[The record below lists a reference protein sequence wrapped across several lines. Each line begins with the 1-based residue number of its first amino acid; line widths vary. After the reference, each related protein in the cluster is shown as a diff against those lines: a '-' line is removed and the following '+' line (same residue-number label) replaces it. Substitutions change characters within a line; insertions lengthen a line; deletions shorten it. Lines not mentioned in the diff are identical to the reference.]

1 MHEYPNIR
9 RQRQR
14 RADSP
19 SRALPQRGPR
29 SSNGKATV
37 ITVVDPALRS
47 RIDGATDGAFNRV
60 HVDSVTEALRAVRE
74 HSAQAVLL
82 SPAMVCHQPLA
93 DIHRLVVKSPGVTAV
108 AVVSDGEV
116 ASETLLDL
124 GACGVRQLLSL
135 NGRAGWDRLRGL
147 LDHGGGATEPV
158 ILGKLLPLLDGATDG
173 SRHFFALLVRSAP
186 NIRNAKAL
194 AMLLKISPSTLFS
207 RFFRASLPAPRTYLA
222 MTRLLYASAFLE
234 TKETSLAAVADSLN
248 YSSPQSFGRH
258 IRIVLGMPPGEFR
271 RTLPFA
277 AALDHF
283 TRHLVVPY
291 QATFRRFDP
300 ITQVPVVQYPS
311 VNA

>member
-9 RQRQR
+9 RQRQPR
-14 RADSP
+14 TETS
-19 SRALPQRGPR
+19 SRALPRRGPR
-29 SSNGKATV
+29 PSNGKATV

-47 RIDGATDGAFNRV
+47 RIDGATDGVFNRV
-60 HVDSVTEALRAVRE
+60 HVASALDALRAVRE

-82 SPAMVCHQPLA
+82 SPAMVRHQPLA

-108 AVVSDGEV
+108 AVISDGEV
-116 ASETLLDL
+116 ADEALLDL

-173 SRHFFALLVRSAP
+173 SRHFFAVLVRSAP
-186 NIRNAKAL
+186 NIRNGKAL
-194 AMLLKISPSTLFS
+194 AMLLNISSSTLLS

-234 TKETSLAAVADSLN
+234 TAGRSIADVAESLN

-258 IRIVLGMPPGEFR
+258 IRIVLGIPAGEFR
-271 RTLPFA
+271 RTLTFT
-277 AALDHF
+277 AALDHY
-283 TRHLVVPY
+283 TRHLIVPY

-300 ITQVPVVQYPS
+300 IRLS
-311 VNA
+311 G